1 MIYKSCTII
10 TTEASDSVRD
20 IHPRMPVILKPEM
33 YESWLDP
40 LNQNVDELKHIL
52 QTGIVTELM
61 SHAVSKNVN
70 SVKNNEPSNII
81 PLPGF

>member
-1 MIYKSCTII
+1 
-10 TTEASDSVRD
+10 
-20 IHPRMPVILKPEM
+20 HHRMPAILKPEM

-40 LNQNVDELKHIL
+40 LNQNINELKNIL

-61 SHAVSKNVN
+61 SHPVSKSVN
-70 SVKNNEPSNII
+70 SVKNNTSSNII